1 MKKYQILLLL
11 LLTIGTS
18 ISRAAEI
25 IQIGPSTRNLL
36 PHGKSKDAIDGDWIM
51 KNDLV
56 IVIIGNSVYGR
67 EANMRVQSIQGAVI
81 DFTSL
86 KDNNDYLAAFY
97 PQGIPGP
104 DSRKNPAV
112 FADKIEVIRAE
123 GAQIVLRAIRS
134 ASEKV
139 PYESFTE
146 YTLRD
151 GERFLRVKTN
161 YTNSSGQAVSITFA
175 DKLRMD
181 MDIEKEVT
189 PLGKSKL
196 AFMFNKWFNAA
207 YGIYSEKGL
216 LLTEKPKLESD
227 PATGLLVAFD
237 DPKSGGTSTVTLA
250 PGEKIEATRFL
261 LYGKDVAELQRI
273 VKQIEKSSTPLST
286 LKITDSNNKA
296 IPGVFVEILN
306 SNKELASFAISNSTG
321 IAELPLSPGNY
332 TYQAT
337 KVGHDTI
344 NGNFSATTKDAA
356 VTLKMT
362 VLSSVD
368 ISVKEAGSNRMLPVK
383 VEFKGLNGT
392 PDPFL
397 GTTKRAEGTANLY
410 YSIKNSFNIPVPA
423 GKYMVTFS
431 HGPEYNTVS
440 KLLEIKT
447 GETKAISAEI
457 GRLFSSPQWVIADF
471 HNHSSSSGDNDA
483 ETRSRI
489 INLAGSGIEFGP
501 ATEHNR
507 ISSYTDDIKKMGLA
521 PYLASA
527 AGIELTGPTG
537 VASGPNHQNAFALT
551 IIEGKQGGGFPGISA
566 DLYTQLKG
574 IYDYD
579 KDKRAFIQHNHPGTE
594 IPNLYF
600 DKNRDGVIDNG
611 YNTRQFT
618 NAIELQTYVYDILKV
633 TDEGAKDKKSPVFY
647 WLQMLNQ
654 GDRIFATMTSD
665 SHIIGERG
673 GLRFVYVYSK
683 KDDPAQIDQYDIAAN
698 AKKGRMVMS
707 TGPFLKADIN
717 GFLPGDDLKST
728 AKGLKMNVEVY
739 ANNEIIIDRV
749 QVLINGHQDKNL
761 NFTTESHPQF
771 FTNNSLQFKHSFPLV
786 IEKDANVI
794 VVATGKKKNAAA
806 PISARNARGEVPVPM
821 AITNPF
827 FVDVNGD
834 GFVPSKDTLG
844 EPLPTAVRPAVV
856 K

>member
-1 MKKYQILLLL
+1 
-11 LLTIGTS
+11 
-18 ISRAAEI
+18 
-25 IQIGPSTRNLL
+25 
-36 PHGKSKDAIDGDWIM
+36 
-51 KNDLV
+51 
-56 IVIIGNSVYGR
+56 
-67 EANMRVQSIQGAVI
+67 
-81 DFTSL
+81 
-86 KDNNDYLAAFY
+86 
-97 PQGIPGP
+97 
-104 DSRKNPAV
+104 
-112 FADKIEVIRAE
+112 
-123 GAQIVLRAIRS
+123 
-134 ASEKV
+134 
-139 PYESFTE
+139 
-146 YTLRD
+146 
-151 GERFLRVKTN
+151 
-161 YTNSSGQAVSITFA
+161 
-175 DKLRMD
+175 
-181 MDIEKEVT
+181 
-189 PLGKSKL
+189 
-196 AFMFNKWFNAA
+196 
-207 YGIYSEKGL
+207 
-216 LLTEKPKLESD
+216 
-227 PATGLLVAFD
+227 
-237 DPKSGGTSTVTLA
+237 
-250 PGEKIEATRFL
+250 
-261 LYGKDVAELQRI
+261 
-273 VKQIEKSSTPLST
+273 
-286 LKITDSNNKA
+286 
-296 IPGVFVEILN
+296 
-306 SNKELASFAISNSTG
+306 
-321 IAELPLSPGNY
+321 
-332 TYQAT
+332 
-337 KVGHDTI
+337 
-344 NGNFSATTKDAA
+344 
-356 VTLKMT
+356 
-362 VLSSVD
+362 
-368 ISVKEAGSNRMLPVK
+368 MLPVK

-410 YSIKNSFNIPVPA
+410 YSIKNSFNVPVPA

-440 KLLEIKT
+440 KVLEIKT

-457 GRLFSSPQWVIADF
+457 GRLFYSPQWVIADF

-579 KDKRAFIQHNHPGTE
+579 KDKRAYIQHNHPGTE

-600 DKNRDGVIDNG
+600 DKDRDGLIDNG

-633 TDEGAKDKKSPVFY
+633 TAEGAKEKNSPVFY

-806 PISARNARGEVPVPM
+806 PGSARNARAEVQVPM
-821 AITNPF
+821 AVTNPF

-834 GFVPSKDTLG
+834 GFIASKDTLG

-856 K
+856 R